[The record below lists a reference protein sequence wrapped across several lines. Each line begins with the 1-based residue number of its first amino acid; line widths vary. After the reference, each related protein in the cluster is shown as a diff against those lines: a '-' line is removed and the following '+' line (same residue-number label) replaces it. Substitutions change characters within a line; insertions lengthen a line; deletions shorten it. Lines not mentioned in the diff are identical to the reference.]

1 MEVKM
6 KELSIK
12 EQKSLFGGHFHTVG
26 NYRCPGLTL
35 ECMFIGGSGAL
46 QRGDKIIVFKCLLI
60 GQRQGLSQRFGK
72 WHTVYDCATL

>member
-1 MEVKM
+1 MGMHLINGSIMEVKM

-35 ECMFIGGSGAL
+35 ECTFIGGSGAAA
-46 QRGDKIIVFKCLLI
+46 
-60 GQRQGLSQRFGK
+60 
-72 WHTVYDCATL
+72 W